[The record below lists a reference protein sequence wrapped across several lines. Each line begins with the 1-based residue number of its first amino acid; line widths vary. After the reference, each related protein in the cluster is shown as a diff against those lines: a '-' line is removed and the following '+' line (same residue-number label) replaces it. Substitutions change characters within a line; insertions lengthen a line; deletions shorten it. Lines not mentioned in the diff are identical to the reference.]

1 MTFEKSNLPA
11 FVPNGDSVR
20 DTAIL
25 LVNLA
30 DKHGIP
36 QTHIQVANDGF
47 YISEE
52 LADLIGED
60 DDDETTV
67 GEVASDLHVGDG
79 PSAADPAG
87 TIEADREQ
95 IELAEEIAET
105 NEIVTVNEA
114 PDTVTNGAVEDA
126 DVHGAVPDVDYSE
139 WEYAD
144 LKVEAARRE
153 LVTEDQKAETLR
165 AALQADDIAEVNDPE
180 TAAPTGE

>member
-60 DDDETTV
+60 DDETTV

-95 IELAEEIAET
+95 IALAEEIAET
-105 NEIVTVNEA
+105 NETVTVNEA
-114 PDTVTNGAVEDA
+114 PDTVTNEAVEDA
-126 DVHGAVPDVDYSE
+126 DVHGAAADVDYSE

-144 LKVEAARRE
+144 LKVEVAERE
-153 LVTEDQKAETLR
+153 LVTENQKAETLI
-165 AALQADDIAEVNDPE
+165 AALQADDIAKVNDPE